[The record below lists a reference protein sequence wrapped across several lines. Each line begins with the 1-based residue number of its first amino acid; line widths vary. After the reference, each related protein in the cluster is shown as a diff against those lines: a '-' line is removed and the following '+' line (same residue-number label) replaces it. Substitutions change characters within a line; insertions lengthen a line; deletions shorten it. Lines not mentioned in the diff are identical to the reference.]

1 MGTFSVNWTVKE
13 WGERMLNGGCWVFVF
28 IFILNSM
35 DLCMY
40 IDNLWRVEM
49 KDAEAERDKSKYE
62 YQWCG
67 GKWGKLASQ
76 KRKSWV
82 VVFANF
88 GVNTPTVAD
97 FKLQM

>member
-1 MGTFSVNWTVKE
+1 MS
-13 WGERMLNGGCWVFVF
+13 
-28 IFILNSM
+28 
-35 DLCMY
+35 

-62 YQWCG
+62 YQWCD
-67 GKWGKLASQ
+67 GKCGQLAYQ
-76 KRKSWV
+76 ERKSRV
-82 VVFANF
+82 VVFASF

>member
-1 MGTFSVNWTVKE
+1 
-13 WGERMLNGGCWVFVF
+13 
-28 IFILNSM
+28 
-35 DLCMY
+35 
-40 IDNLWRVEM
+40 M

-97 FKLQM
+97 CKLQM